1 MISSTFLF
9 ILIYLGDADDD
20 ESELNWKDGM
30 HQTALD
36 RYRERKSGQVN
47 LKQLVYGEATS
58 ELKKSSSERSE
69 VGGLFVKIM
78 EKGSELNNRDQTVPV
93 LKSYLDDAEKML
105 ERIEFLKDKIA
116 DCFVTGDWGDED
128 ATRLLKEDDMFDDEE
143 LFGDFED
150 LEGGGGDSAF
160 ESEGAE
166 GSANDDDV
174 DSDDEMASETKGDA
188 EAEGDPVEEAKT
200 AKQKAWEKKMKLKE
214 AFNREYDDK
223 GDPTASFYEQWKKEA
238 EEVTNR
244 NKQAFADLP
253 EDVRVEFEG
262 FRQGLYVRIE
272 IENVPCELINNFEPK
287 HPIIIGGLLPNEQ
300 KRGTLQL
307 RVKRHRWFTR
317 PVLKSR
323 DPLIFSLG
331 WRRFQSM
338 PIYYMQDHNMRQRFL
353 KYSPENMHCWA
364 AMKAPVAPQGTGFL
378 AIQKM
383 EQKQAG
389 FRLAATGTI
398 LHQDHSAKVV
408 KKLKLVGYPLKTYKN
423 TAFIRDM
430 FTSQIEATKFE
441 GAQVKTVSGVRGI
454 IKKSLRS
461 PEGAV
466 RVTFEDKIIASDI
479 VFLRTWAGLTIPDLY
494 LPVTNILQPEGDK
507 SEWHGMK
514 TTAEIRKEKGEQQF

>member
-1 MISSTFLF
+1 
-9 ILIYLGDADDD
+9 
-20 ESELNWKDGM
+20 M

-150 LEGGGGDSAF
+150 LEGGGDSAF
-160 ESEGAE
+160 ESEGGAE
-166 GSANDDDV
+166 GSAEDDG
-174 DSDDEMASETKGDA
+174 DSDDEMASEKEDA
-188 EAEGDPVEEAKT
+188 EPEGDPVEEAKT

-479 VFLRTWAGLTIPDLY
+479 VFLRTWAGLAIPDLY
-494 LPVTNILQPEGDK
+494 LPVTNILQPEGEK
-507 SEWHGMK
+507 SEWRGMK
-514 TTAEIRKEKGEQQF
+514 TTAEIRKEKGEKP